1 MSPNKNNSLF
11 KDSDD
16 LLHNP
21 DKTLKWRES
30 YYFNWVDLNNKISG
44 FSTIGILPNEKRR
57 EFVFLLFIDNK
68 LEFYYREPSL
78 ENYTNN
84 VNKML
89 QSKKLS
95 YKMIKPLQT
104 WKITFNSRKF
114 KFNLTFDT
122 RFHLYNFGLGSSAS
136 WHQHFEGSG
145 IITGE
150 IKYKDGIIREI
161 HGYGQRDK
169 SWGYRNWHQFDKWY
183 AGHFQF
189 KNWSSGFRKDYQKNK
204 VDLSGYI
211 GNENINIPISQ
222 LEIETINDTDQYE
235 SPLVSTYHLTD
246 AEGNSFNIKA
256 KRLGEKSYIRFAR
269 EFIGGYTELFE
280 QMVVIQNLDTEE
292 IGTGMMEH
300 LRSIKST

>member
-30 YYFNWVDLNNKISG
+30 YYFNWVDVNNKISG

-68 LEFYYREPSL
+68 LKFYYREPSL

-95 YKMIKPLQT
+95 YKVIKPLQT

-122 RFHLYNFGLGSSAS
+122 RFHL
-136 WHQHFEGSG
+136 
-145 IITGE
+145 
-150 IKYKDGIIREI
+150 
-161 HGYGQRDK
+161 
-169 SWGYRNWHQFDKWY
+169 
-183 AGHFQF
+183 
-189 KNWSSGFRKDYQKNK
+189 
-204 VDLSGYI
+204 
-211 GNENINIPISQ
+211 
-222 LEIETINDTDQYE
+222 
-235 SPLVSTYHLTD
+235 
-246 AEGNSFNIKA
+246 
-256 KRLGEKSYIRFAR
+256 
-269 EFIGGYTELFE
+269 
-280 QMVVIQNLDTEE
+280 
-292 IGTGMMEH
+292 
-300 LRSIKST
+300 